1 MLKAVIF
8 DLDGTLLDRDK
19 SVETFIVHQYKR
31 LNNLVGHIDQ
41 STYTARFIELDNHG
55 YVWKDKVYQQL
66 VAEFAITGM
75 SWEQLLK
82 DYLDHFPNHCVP
94 FPNLISM
101 LEELKKEGLVLGMIT
116 NGYTEFQT
124 SNIRALGIEEY
135 FDAILISEKEDLRK
149 PDIRIFERALERLG
163 VPAEGALFVGDH
175 PLNDVEASANAGL
188 TSIWKRNPQWEG
200 EAADFI
206 IDELDEIPGLVQ
218 KLMKNGIKW

>member
-19 SVETFIVHQYKR
+19 SLGNFIAHQHKR
-31 LNNLVGHIDQ
+31 LHDILGLIDQ
-41 STYTARFIELDNHG
+41 SFYTARFIELDKHG

-66 VAEFAITGM
+66 IEEFAIKGM
-75 SWEQLLK
+75 SWEQMLA
-82 DYLDHFPNHCVP
+82 DYLAHFPNHCVP

-101 LEELKKEGLVLGMIT
+101 LEKLKNEGLVLGMIT

-124 SNIRALGIEEY
+124 SNIRALGIEKY

-149 PDIRIFERALERLG
+149 PDKRIFERALERLE
-163 VPAEGALFVGDH
+163 VRAEQAWFVGDH
-175 PLNDVEASANAGL
+175 PVNDVEAAAQADM
-188 TSIWKRNPQWEG
+188 TSIWKRNPQWNG
-200 EAADFI
+200 AAADFI

-218 KLMKNGIKW
+218 EMKKQT